1 MKTVILTGGMGSGKS
16 AVGALLKERGVSVYD
31 SDARTKSLY
40 DRDPALVGRLETAL
54 GVRLRDA
61 EGRLDR
67 SILAS
72 LIFSDPERKA
82 AVEAVLFAMGD
93 SLDLETISEA
103 VGMPAPELEK
113 VLKEMTEDYDAPGS
127 GRGIHIIKL
136 EDRYQL
142 ATKKECYPVLIRLA
156 RQPRKVSLSDVVM
169 ETLSIIAYK
178 QPVTRVEIEKIRGVK
193 CEHAINRLIEYNLI
207 REVGRLDAP
216 GRPILFG
223 TTEEF
228 LRHFGTGSLDE
239 LPAISPVKVEDFKA
253 EAEEEARVQLG
264 I

>member
-1 MKTVILTGGMGSGKS
+1 MCGIYMEQNVMSEPMQNELKAQEEIPAAEAQQGEEPAAEVQQEETPAAGKQQEEELE
-16 AVGALLKERGVSVYD
+16 AGAQQGKDISE
-31 SDARTKSLY
+31 
-40 DRDPALVGRLETAL
+40 
-54 GVRLRDA
+54 
-61 EGRLDR
+61 
-67 SILAS
+67 I
-72 LIFSDPERKA
+72 KA

-93 SLDLETISEA
+93 SLDLGTIAEA
-103 VGMPAPELEK
+103 IGMPAPDLEEI
-113 VLKEMTEDYDAPGS
+113 LKQMMEDYDAPGS
-127 GRGIHIIKL
+127 GRGIRIIKL

-142 ATKKECYPVLIRLA
+142 ATKKDYYPALIRLA
-156 RQPRKVSLSDVVM
+156 RQPRKISLSDVVM

-207 REVGRLDAP
+207 QEVGRLDAP

-239 LPAISPVKVEDFKA
+239 LPAINPVKVEDFKA
-253 EAEEEARVQLG
+253 EAEEEAKVKLG